1 MSALQ
6 IYLVVGSGSIAR
18 RHIANIKAL
27 FSQVT
32 VGCVSASGR
41 ELSLEEVGAD
51 IVYASI
57 EEALS
62 AEPMLAII
70 ASPAPL
76 HVDQAATFL
85 RTGIPVLIEKP
96 LSDSLESFARAGEV
110 LLANSTKIEV
120 AYNLRFMPSAIRLK
134 ALLDEQILGR
144 IHSVSIE
151 VGQYLPDWRP
161 ATDYRE
167 SVSARKEL
175 GGGVLL
181 ELSHELDYLTWLFG
195 TFNSVYCVASN
206 SGTLDVDV
214 EDSAHAILSRED
226 GLVASVHL
234 DFLQRV
240 PTRICKIIGGSGT
253 LVWNLLQNSILL
265 GTANNSEDIIFSD
278 PNYNRNDMYLEE
290 ISHFVKVAVGERMPQ
305 VSIYQALDT
314 LRLIEALRHSSVTRK
329 IVDIGDFAS

>member
-6 IYLVVGSGSIAR
+6 SYLVVGSGSIAR

-27 FSQVT
+27 FSQAT

-167 SVSARKEL
+167 NVSARKEL

-195 TFNSVYCVASN
+195 TFNSIYCVASN

-240 PTRICKIIGGSGT
+240 PTRICKIIGQSGT

-329 IVDIGDFAS
+329 VVDIGDFAS

>member
-1 MSALQ
+1 VSALQ
-6 IYLVVGSGSIAR
+6 LYLVVGSGSIAR

-27 FSQVT
+27 FSQAT

-41 ELSLEEVGAD
+41 ELTLEEVGAD
-51 IVYASI
+51 IVYSNI

-76 HVDQAATFL
+76 HVDQAAKFL

-167 SVSARKEL
+167 NVSARKEL

-206 SGTLDVDV
+206 SGTLNVDV

-226 GLVASVHL
+226 GLVASVQL

-240 PTRICKIIGGSGT
+240 PTRICKIIGESGT
-253 LVWNLLQNSILL
+253 LVWNLLQNSIFL

-329 IVDIGDFAS
+329 VVDIGDFAS

>member
-1 MSALQ
+1 VSALQ

-27 FSQVT
+27 FSQAT

-57 EEALS
+57 EEALG

-167 SVSARKEL
+167 NVSARKAL

-240 PTRICKIIGGSGT
+240 PTRICKIIGESGT

-329 IVDIGDFAS
+329 VVDIGDFAS

>member
-27 FSQVT
+27 FSQAT

-167 SVSARKEL
+167 NVSARKEL

-206 SGTLDVDV
+206 SGALDIDV

-240 PTRICKIIGGSGT
+240 PTRICKIIGETGT
-253 LVWNLLQNSILL
+253 LVWNLLQNSISL
-265 GTANNSEDIIFSD
+265 GTANNGEDIIFSD

-290 ISHFVKVAVGERMPQ
+290 ISHFVKVAVGERKPQ

-329 IVDIGDFAS
+329 VVDIGDFAS

>member
-27 FSQVT
+27 FSQAT

-57 EEALS
+57 EEALG

-167 SVSARKEL
+167 NVSARKEL

-240 PTRICKIIGGSGT
+240 PTRICKIIGESGT

-329 IVDIGDFAS
+329 VVDIGDFAS

>member
-27 FSQVT
+27 FSQGT

-62 AEPMLAII
+62 AEPMLAFI
-70 ASPAPL
+70 ASPATL
-76 HVDQAATFL
+76 DVDQAATFL

-167 SVSARKEL
+167 NVSARKEL

-206 SGTLDVDV
+206 SGALDIDV

-240 PTRICKIIGGSGT
+240 PTRICKIIGETGT
-253 LVWNLLQNSILL
+253 LVWNLLQNSISL
-265 GTANNSEDIIFSD
+265 GTANNGEDIIFSD

-290 ISHFVKVAVGERMPQ
+290 ISHFVKVAVGERKPQ

-329 IVDIGDFAS
+329 VVDIGDFAS

>member
-167 SVSARKEL
+167 NVSARKEL

-195 TFNSVYCVASN
+195 TFNSLYCVASN

-214 EDSAHAILSRED
+214 EDSAHAILSRDD

-240 PTRICKIIGGSGT
+240 PTRICKIIGESGT

-329 IVDIGDFAS
+329 VVDIGDFAS

>member
-6 IYLVVGSGSIAR
+6 SYLVVGSGSIAR

-27 FSQVT
+27 FSQAT

-167 SVSARKEL
+167 NVSARKEL

-195 TFNSVYCVASN
+195 TFNSIYCVASN

-240 PTRICKIIGGSGT
+240 PTRICKIIGESGT

-329 IVDIGDFAS
+329 VVDIGDFAS

>member
-6 IYLVVGSGSIAR
+6 SYLVVGSGSIAR

-27 FSQVT
+27 FSQAT

-167 SVSARKEL
+167 NVSARKEL

-195 TFNSVYCVASN
+195 TFNSIYCVASN

-240 PTRICKIIGGSGT
+240 PTRICKIVGESGT

-329 IVDIGDFAS
+329 VVDIGDFAS

>member
-27 FSQVT
+27 FSQAT

-57 EEALS
+57 EEALG

-167 SVSARKEL
+167 NVSARKAL

-240 PTRICKIIGGSGT
+240 PTRICKIIGESGT

-329 IVDIGDFAS
+329 VVDIGDFAS

>member
-27 FSQVT
+27 FSQAT

-70 ASPAPL
+70 ASPATL

-167 SVSARKEL
+167 NVSARKEL

-206 SGTLDVDV
+206 SGALDIDV

-240 PTRICKIIGGSGT
+240 PTRICKIIGETGT
-253 LVWNLLQNSILL
+253 LVWNLLQNSISL
-265 GTANNSEDIIFSD
+265 GTANNGEDIIFSD

-290 ISHFVKVAVGERMPQ
+290 ISHFVKVAVGERKPQ

-329 IVDIGDFAS
+329 VVDIGDFAS

>member
-1 MSALQ
+1 VSALQ
-6 IYLVVGSGSIAR
+6 SYLVVGSGSIAR

-27 FSQVT
+27 FSQAT

-167 SVSARKEL
+167 NVSARKEL

-195 TFNSVYCVASN
+195 TFNSIYCVASN

-240 PTRICKIIGGSGT
+240 PTRICKIVGESGT

-329 IVDIGDFAS
+329 VVDIGDFAS

>member
-1 MSALQ
+1 
-6 IYLVVGSGSIAR
+6 
-18 RHIANIKAL
+18 
-27 FSQVT
+27 
-32 VGCVSASGR
+32 
-41 ELSLEEVGAD
+41 
-51 IVYASI
+51 
-57 EEALS
+57 
-62 AEPMLAII
+62 MLAII

-167 SVSARKEL
+167 NVSARKEL

-195 TFNSVYCVASN
+195 TFNSIYCVASN

-240 PTRICKIIGGSGT
+240 PTRICKIIGESGT

-329 IVDIGDFAS
+329 VVDIGDFAS

>member
-6 IYLVVGSGSIAR
+6 SYLVVGSGSIAR

-27 FSQVT
+27 FSQAT

-167 SVSARKEL
+167 NVSARKAL

-195 TFNSVYCVASN
+195 TFNSIYCVASN

-240 PTRICKIIGGSGT
+240 PTRICKIIGESGT

-329 IVDIGDFAS
+329 VVDIGDFAS